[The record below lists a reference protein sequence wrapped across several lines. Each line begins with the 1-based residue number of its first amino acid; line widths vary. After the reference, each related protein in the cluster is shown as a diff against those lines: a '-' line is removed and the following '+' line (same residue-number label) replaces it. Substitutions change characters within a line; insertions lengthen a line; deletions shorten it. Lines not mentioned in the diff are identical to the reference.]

1 MFNFRDSIIT
11 CLVNTGT
18 CLFAGCV
25 TFSILGHMAHN
36 QVWRK
41 KHNLIFNFTLLIFKI
56 LLLYWKTNNLISR
69 LNSFLHSGC
78 FDRERCKLRT
88 WTGVYHLPRGGP
100 QAPRWSNLGCHF
112 LRHACGK
119 IFGFVRKFAFDLIC
133 SFGQWQEEFHTKF
146 SFSNIAWEV

>member
-1 MFNFRDSIIT
+1 MFRSYSFFKVTIPSFLFYFISIFNKENQYCLSSEKVVGILFHNRSLVHKHQMSYCKLCCKHDLKTKLLSLLKMFNFRDSIIT

-56 LLLYWKTNNLISR
+56 LLLYWKTNNLISWFHS
-69 LNSFLHSGC
+69 SFQ
-78 FDRERCKLRT
+78 FRVFR
-88 WTGVYHLPRGGP
+88 
-100 QAPRWSNLGCHF
+100 
-112 LRHACGK
+112 
-119 IFGFVRKFAFDLIC
+119 
-133 SFGQWQEEFHTKF
+133 
-146 SFSNIAWEV
+146 